1 VRRTRPDDV
10 LAYFRKV
17 LGARV
22 DSEASM
28 PREHHAVPP
37 LNPISDEPY

>member
-1 VRRTRPDDV
+1 VF
-10 LAYFRKV
+10 AYFRKV

-22 DSEASM
+22 TPEADV
-28 PREHHAVPP
+28 PPEHHTVPP